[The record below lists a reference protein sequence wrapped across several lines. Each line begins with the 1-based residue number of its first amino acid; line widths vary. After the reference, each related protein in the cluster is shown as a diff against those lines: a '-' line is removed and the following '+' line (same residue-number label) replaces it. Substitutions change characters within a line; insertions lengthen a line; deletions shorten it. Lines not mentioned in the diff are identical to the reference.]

1 MKFQN
6 ITSQKQAKESIEAE
20 QITVSPR
27 DGYTPGAKEWHVRYG
42 RWGHEYVI
50 AQSSL
55 DKNRYSIYSI
65 CRDISDIPFTIEF
78 ITEQKPESI
87 VEVLW
92 ARKNSRTYQTED
104 KLKWTKAIALFASTL
119 IQHGYCNN

>member
-50 AQSSL
+50 AQNS
-55 DKNRYSIYSI
+55 KCPNRYGIRSI
-65 CRDISDIPFTIEF
+65 CSDPADIPFNIEF
-78 ITEQKPESI
+78 ITEQKPGSM

-92 ARKNSRTYQTED
+92 AEKNFRTYRTDD
-104 KLKWTKAIALFASTL
+104 KLKWTKPIALLASTI
-119 IQHGYCNN
+119 IQHGYCNG

>member
-6 ITSQKQAKESIEAE
+6 ITSQKQAKEFIEAE

-27 DGYTPGAKEWHVRYG
+27 EGYNPLAKEWRIKNV

-104 KLKWTKAIALFASTL
+104 KLKWTKPIALLASTI
-119 IQHGYCNN
+119 IQHGYCNG